1 MTSRRGVA
9 RSRSLAALDGAIGP
23 VYALAEDGP
32 MQVVEVFVTEGIA
45 PGRFALVAGIANER
59 ILETLSGY
67 DGFVEF
73 AVFVDEG
80 AGTSF
85 AHVTFRDE
93 RALAGASKA
102 LDQLSRV
109 VALALEAR
117 AARRYRCTVA
127 ARTSAR

>member
-1 MTSRRGVA
+1 MH
-9 RSRSLAALDGAIGP
+9 I
-23 VYALAEDGP
+23 
-32 MQVVEVFVTEGIA
+32 VEVFVTEGIE
-45 PGRFALVAGIANER
+45 PRRFPMVAAVANER
-59 ILETLSGY
+59 IVETLSGY

-93 RALAGASKA
+93 SAHAGARKA
-102 LDQLSRV
+102 LDQLSRA

-117 AARRYRCTVA
+117 EARRYRCTVA
-127 ARTSAR
+127 ARTRAP